1 MPFVWSMPVS
11 WVTTFVTAGLCFLPA
26 LFGSLTLASPR
37 SRSSP
42 LKEAIQYE
50 EGCLQWMSEQERR
63 GQGGMFWMLDWEYY
77 WGEQLLDKKGV
88 RHDVSVPNLLGH

>member
-1 MPFVWSMPVS
+1 
-11 WVTTFVTAGLCFLPA
+11 
-26 LFGSLTLASPR
+26 
-37 SRSSP
+37 
-42 LKEAIQYE
+42 
-50 EGCLQWMSEQERR
+50 MSEQERR